1 MILLLLLLTT
11 LVGLLAICR
20 LVKGPSH
27 ADRIIALDVLFA
39 VAIAWCVMAA
49 LSYGRILFLDLA
61 LVLALIGFVA
71 TVAWARLIDGSE
83 NPESL

>member
-1 MILLLLLLTT
+1 VI
-11 LVGLLAICR
+11 
-20 LVKGPSH
+20 
-27 ADRIIALDVLFA
+27 
-39 VAIAWCVMAA
+39 AA

>member
-11 LVGLLAICR
+11 LAGLLAICR
-20 LVKGPSH
+20 LVKGPSQ

-39 VAIAWCVMAA
+39 VAIAWCVM
-49 LSYGRILFLDLA
+49 A